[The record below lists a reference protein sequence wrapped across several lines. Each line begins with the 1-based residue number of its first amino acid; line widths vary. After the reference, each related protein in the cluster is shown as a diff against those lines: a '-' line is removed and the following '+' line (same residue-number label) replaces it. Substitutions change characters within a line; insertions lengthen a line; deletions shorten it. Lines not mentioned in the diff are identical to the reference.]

1 MATDE
6 TTSRAVEVSSPERP
20 PTAAQQRATSHEG
33 TTDTEVL
40 AQDIERTREEL
51 AETIDAIVDK
61 VSPKKVVERTK
72 QQASVAAKQ
81 GLHDASVVAKETAS
95 TAAAVLKEKTGT
107 ATEAVKGAAA
117 TVKEKVSGGSDST
130 PDSSPLHGATSV
142 AIGSA
147 TPVAA
152 TPAGTTS
159 TTGTAG
165 TTGDDIPA
173 GLPTGPSPLP
183 SSTVS
188 IDAGA
193 VPPAEP
199 GAGSLADRA
208 EPAGT
213 GATVTGTTGTGTAGT
228 ARTPL
233 TRPAG
238 APSPSPVPVAAGA
251 GVAALVALLL
261 LLLRRRRR

>member
-20 PTAAQQRATSHEG
+20 PTAAQQRASSHEG

-117 TVKEKVSGGSDST
+117 TVKDRVSGGSDSS
-130 PDSSPLHGATSV
+130 PDSSPLTSPTSV
-142 AIGSA
+142 AVGSA
-147 TPVAA
+147 TPVTAS
-152 TPAGTTS
+152 PAGE
-159 TTGTAG
+159 G
-165 TTGDDIPA
+165 IPA

-183 SSTVS
+183 GSTVS

-199 GAGSLADRA
+199 GAGSFADRA
-208 EPAGT
+208 EPT
-213 GATVTGTTGTGTAGT
+213 RTSGAPA
-228 ARTPL
+228 
-233 TRPAG
+233 TRPTG